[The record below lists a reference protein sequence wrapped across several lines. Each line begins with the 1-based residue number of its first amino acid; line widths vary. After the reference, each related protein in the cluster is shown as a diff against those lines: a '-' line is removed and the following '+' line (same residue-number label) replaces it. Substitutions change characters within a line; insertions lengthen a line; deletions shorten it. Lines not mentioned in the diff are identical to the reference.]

1 MDQKETDEILNHI
14 KQKFDEEV
22 PGIVKMLVR
31 KKIGRFQAF
40 EADTM
45 PESLRNCTLEN
56 LINIVQEGIESGKLK
71 L

>member
-22 PGIVKMLVR
+22 PGIVKMVVR

-40 EADTM
+40 ETETL

-56 LINIVQEGIESGKLK
+56 LVNIVQEALESGKLK